1 MKESGLFALNKAA
14 RQFIL
19 LAFIILLCAYTA
31 MASTTGKIAGMVA
44 DAESGEELKGA
55 TVRVLGTQKTTMA
68 DPDGEFFIINLPV
81 GVYTLDISMLGYES
95 AIVQDVR
102 VLMDLTTPVD
112 ISLNVSPVEL
122 NKSVTVYA
130 KRPLIQRDK
139 TSSGAIVT
147 RDDIMALAD
156 ARNVSS
162 IISNMSGSVV
172 GSDGAVHVRGGR
184 WGTLS
189 YFFDGFSIQ
198 DPFYSTMG
206 MRIVPDALEEL
217 SLTSGGLAP
226 EYGEA
231 LAGVVNAITRE
242 GTDEFRGRFKVFDGA
257 SHKYDVNTGEFGDL
271 KRINNHSISFDLS
284 GPIAKLGDRTATFF
298 TALEFD
304 RDDGYLPH
312 NRYKSYSSVG
322 KIVAYPSNNTK
333 LTLNGAYYTSDEQ
346 RYDHRDNNLISYDF
360 NLDGSGKYEDKSY
373 LFGVKFDYNKS
384 ANTVYSFK
392 ANKFRT
398 ERKLAPEHLFDLY
411 WNQWPGYSEDEDG
424 VYNGTIQDSNYVRS
438 PDYYYRGYTTGD
450 DFFPVYKERW
460 SDYSG
465 ASFSLLSQL
474 DKFHQLKFGLD
485 LRHYELH
492 WDNRQFFNAMPYGE
506 TYTVFPWIGAA
517 YLQDKI
523 ELNDLI
529 VNIGMRFDYLN
540 TDTEYW
546 NDPIEH
552 DYKKN
557 AEAKYQFSPRLGISH
572 PVSEN
577 SVLHFNYGYLFQP
590 PQASI
595 MYTNLKGEQDS
606 GFPLF
611 GNPDLEAERSIY
623 YELGLTQLLNNNI
636 RMQITTYY
644 KDISNMVGAREV
656 IDGINNYTV
665 YTNSDYGSTKGVDLI
680 LETTNQKLLNWLLNY
695 SYMIARG
702 NASDPDDWYYN
713 YYTIPNLDD
722 RPEIPTREYPLAYD
736 QRHSLSAVIDF
747 RVPRFEKLRVLGKKV
762 PSAWGINVLAR
773 YGSGLAY
780 TRTDKN
786 GRPVGSLNDERL
798 PSILRF
804 DSRFNKD
811 IYLIQNGDRF
821 LTFYLEVVNMFNRK
835 NVRQVYTSTG
845 KPDDDGQEVLNVASA
860 TYDDELL
867 YHSLLERD
875 PQHYEPPRQLRF
887 GLEFNF

>member
-1 MKESGLFALNKAA
+1 MLALNKAA
-14 RQFIL
+14 RL
-19 LAFIILLCAYTA
+19 IILLSFLILLCVSNALG
-31 MASTTGKIAGMVA
+31 STTGKIAGIVA
-44 DAESGEELKGA
+44 NAETGEELKGA
-55 TVRVLGTQKTTMA
+55 TIRVQGTRIATMT
-68 DPDGEFFIINLPV
+68 DPDGEFYIINLPV
-81 GVYTLDISMLGYES
+81 GVYTLDISILGYES
-95 AIVQDVR
+95 AIVQQVR
-102 VLMDLTTPVD
+102 VLMDLTTPVE
-112 ISLNVSPVEL
+112 INLNISPVDL

-147 RDDIMALAD
+147 RDDIMVLAD

-162 IISNMSGSVV
+162 IISNMSGAVV
-172 GSDGAVHVRGGR
+172 GGDNAIHVRGGR

-242 GTDEFRGRFKVFDGA
+242 GTDEFRGRLKIFDGA
-257 SHKYDVNTGEFGDL
+257 SHRYDVYTGDFSGLE
-271 KRINNHSISFDLS
+271 RINNHSISLDLS
-284 GPIAKLGDRTATFF
+284 GPIGNFGGRTATFF
-298 TALEFD
+298 TALEYE

-312 NRYKSYSSVG
+312 NRYKSYSGVG
-322 KIVAYPSNNTK
+322 KIVAYPTDKTK
-333 LTLNGAYYTSDEQ
+333 LTFNGAYYTSNEQ
-346 RYDHRDNNLISYDF
+346 RYDHRDNNLMSYDF

-373 LFGVKFDYNKS
+373 LFGIKFDYNKS
-384 ANTVYSFK
+384 SNTVYSFK

-411 WNQWPGYSEDEDG
+411 WKDWPGYREDENGD
-424 VYNGTIQDSNYVRS
+424 YNGTIQDSNYVRS
-438 PDYYYRGYTTGD
+438 PEYYYWGYTTGD

-460 SDYSG
+460 SAYSG

-474 DKFHQLKFGLD
+474 DKFHQLKFGWD

-492 WDNRQFFNAMPYGE
+492 WDSRQFFNAMPYGE
-506 TYTVFPWIGAA
+506 TYTAFPWIGAA

-540 TDTEYW
+540 SDAKYW

-552 DYKKN
+552 DFKKN
-557 AEAKYQFSPRLGISH
+557 AKAKYQVSPRLGISH

-590 PQASI
+590 PQGVI
-595 MYTNLKGEQDS
+595 MYTNLKGELDS

-611 GNPDLEAERSIY
+611 GNPDLKAEKSIY
-623 YELGLTQLLNNNI
+623 YELGLAQLLNENI
-636 RMQITTYY
+636 RMQVTTYY

-656 IDGINNYTV
+656 VDGINNYTV

-680 LETTNQKLLNWLLNY
+680 LETTNQKLFNWSLNY

-702 NASDPDDWYYN
+702 NASDPNDWYYN
-713 YYTIPNLDD
+713 YYTIPNVDD
-722 RPEIPTREYPLAYD
+722 RLEIPTREYPLAYD

-747 RVPRFEKLRVLGKKV
+747 RVPRFEKLRVLGKEL
-762 PSAWGINVLAR
+762 PSAWGINLLAR

-798 PSILRF
+798 SSTIRF

-811 IYLIQNGDRF
+811 FF
-821 LTFYLEVVNMFNRK
+821 LTDNNDSYLTLYVEVVNMFNRK
-835 NVRQVYTSTG
+835 NVRRVYTSTG
-845 KPDDDGQEVLNVASA
+845 KPDDDGYEVLNVLSA
-860 TYDDELL
+860 TYEEEVL

-875 PQHYEPPRQLRF
+875 PQNYEPPRQLRF
-887 GLEFNF
+887 GLEINF

>member
-1 MKESGLFALNKAA
+1 MALNNAA
-14 RQFIL
+14 RLFIL
-19 LAFIILLCAYTA
+19 FSFLVPLCVSTAFGG
-31 MASTTGKIAGMVA
+31 TTGKIAGMVA
-44 DAESGEELKGA
+44 SAETGEELRGA
-55 TVRVLGTQKTTMA
+55 TIRVLETQTATMT
-68 DPDGEFFIINLPV
+68 DPDGEFYIINLPV
-81 GVYTLDISMLGYES
+81 GVYTLDISIIGYES
-95 AIVQDVR
+95 AIVREVR
-102 VLMDLTTPVD
+102 VLMDLTTPVEINLD
-112 ISLNVSPVEL
+112 VSPVDL

-130 KRPLIQRDK
+130 KQPLIQRDK

-156 ARNVSS
+156 ARDVGS

-172 GSDGAVHVRGGR
+172 GGDGAVHVRGGR
-184 WGTLS
+184 MGTLS
-189 YFFDGFSIQ
+189 YFFDGFSVQ
-198 DPFYSTMG
+198 DPFFSTMG
-206 MRIVPDALEEL
+206 MRIVPEALEEL
-217 SLTSGGLAP
+217 SMTSGGLAP

-242 GTDEFRGRFKVFDGA
+242 GTDEFQGRLKVFDGA
-257 SHKYDVNTGEFGDL
+257 SHTYNVYTGEFSNL
-271 KRINNHSISFDLS
+271 RRINNHNISLDLS
-284 GPIAKLGDRTATFF
+284 GPIARIGERNATFF
-298 TALEFD
+298 TYLEFE
-304 RDDGYLPH
+304 RNDGYLPH
-312 NRYKSYSSVG
+312 NRHKSYSGVG
-322 KIVAYPSNNTK
+322 KIVSYLSNNTK
-333 LTLNGAYYTSDEQ
+333 LTFNGAYHSSDEQ
-346 RYDHRDNNLISYDF
+346 RYNHRDNNLLSYDF

-373 LFGVKFDYNKS
+373 LFGVKFDVNKS

-392 ANKFRT
+392 VNKFRT
-398 ERKLAPEHLFDLY
+398 QRKLAPEHLFDLY
-411 WNQWPGYSEDEDG
+411 WNQWPGYSEDENG
-424 VYNGTIQDSNYVRS
+424 VYNGTIQDSNYIRS
-438 PDYYYRGYTTGD
+438 PEYYYWGYTTGD
-450 DFFPVYKERW
+450 DFYPVYMERW

-465 ASFSLLSQL
+465 ANFSLLSQL
-474 DKFHQLKFGLD
+474 DKFHQLKFGWD

-492 WDNRQFFNAMPYGE
+492 WDTRQFFNELPYGE
-506 TYTVFPWIGAA
+506 TYTAFPWIGAA

-540 TDTEYW
+540 SDAEYW

-557 AEAKYQFSPRLGISH
+557 AKAKYQISPRLGISH
-572 PVSEN
+572 PISEN

-595 MYTNLKGEQDS
+595 MYTNLKGELDS

-611 GNPDLEAERSIY
+611 GNPDLEAEKSIY

-656 IDGINNYTV
+656 VDGINNYTV
-665 YTNSDYGSTKGVDLI
+665 YINSDYGSTKGVDLI
-680 LETTNQKLLNWLLNY
+680 LETTNQKLLNWSLNY

-713 YYTIPNLDD
+713 YYTILDLDD
-722 RPEIPTREYPLAYD
+722 RPEIPTREYPLAFD
-736 QRHSLSAVIDF
+736 QRHSLSAVIDLQ
-747 RVPRFEKLRVLGKKV
+747 VPRYEKLRVLGKKM
-762 PSAWGINVLAR
+762 PTAWGINLLAR

-798 PSILRF
+798 PSTLRI

-811 IYLIQNGDRF
+811 FYLAQNSDRYM
-821 LTFYLEVVNMFNRK
+821 TFYIEVVNLFNRK

-845 KPDDDGQEVLNVASA
+845 KPDDDGFDVLNISSA
-860 TYDDELL
+860 TYEEEVL

-875 PQHYEPPRQLRF
+875 PQNYEPPRQLRF